1 MYLTISSWKACTWKL
16 VTHLCP
22 VLLCY
27 CILMFFPPPIYSFQI
42 STNRR
47 WAWFTNGLPG
57 IEMIQLSSCGLHFHL
72 IVQIGNCMLYTICWH
87 VTEKVGRQ
95 NENPHN
101 PETKEMNVDECI
113 RGRLLWQTWTNV
125 VNHAALCITKCCT
138 QDREGNGK
146 GESLAEIS
154 RAGSTVCWR
163 SLRKIIRG
171 LWRRKRQ
178 LSFHFHYQTFFTMI
192 FTENTH

>member
-1 MYLTISSWKACTWKL
+1 MCNSERIHGERAALSPSGLKEPKTALRCTLQSHYERRIHESWWLTCVQCCCVIVFWCSS
-16 VTHLCP
+16 
-22 VLLCY
+22 
-27 CILMFFPPPIYSFQI
+27 PPIYSFQI

-95 NENPHN
+95 NENPRN

-125 VNHAALCITKCCT
+125 VNHTALCITTCCT
-138 QDREGNGK
+138 P
-146 GESLAEIS
+146 
-154 RAGSTVCWR
+154 TVEEMA
-163 SLRKIIRG
+163 KV
-171 LWRRKRQ
+171 KA
-178 LSFHFHYQTFFTMI
+178 
-192 FTENTH
+192 

>member
-1 MYLTISSWKACTWKL
+1 MSSAA
-16 VTHLCP
+16 
-22 VLLCY
+22 VLLY
-27 CILMFFPPPIYSFQI
+27 SVAPPPIYSFQM

-57 IEMIQLSSCGLHFHL
+57 MEMIQLSSCALHFHL

-113 RGRLLWQTWTNV
+113 RGRLLWQTRTNV
-125 VNHAALCITKCCT
+125 ANHAALCMTSCCT
-138 QDREGNGK
+138 QTVEEWQRWKLIGDY
-146 GESLAEIS
+146 AEQVEPC
-154 RAGSTVCWR
+154 AGAEKTN
-163 SLRKIIRG
+163 IQE
-171 LWRRKRQ
+171 LWQRKRQ
-178 LSFHFHYQTFFTMI
+178 LSFHFHNQTFLLW

>member
-1 MYLTISSWKACTWKL
+1 MCNSERIHGERAALSPSGLKEPRLWFRCTLQSHHERRIHEAGDSPVSSAA
-16 VTHLCP
+16 
-22 VLLCY
+22 VLLL
-27 CILMFFPPPIYSFQI
+27 LMFFPPPIYSFQI

-101 PETKEMNVDECI
+101 SRNKGNEC
-113 RGRLLWQTWTNV
+113 GWV
-125 VNHAALCITKCCT
+125 
-138 QDREGNGK
+138 
-146 GESLAEIS
+146 
-154 RAGSTVCWR
+154 
-163 SLRKIIRG
+163 
-171 LWRRKRQ
+171 
-178 LSFHFHYQTFFTMI
+178 Y
-192 FTENTH
+192 